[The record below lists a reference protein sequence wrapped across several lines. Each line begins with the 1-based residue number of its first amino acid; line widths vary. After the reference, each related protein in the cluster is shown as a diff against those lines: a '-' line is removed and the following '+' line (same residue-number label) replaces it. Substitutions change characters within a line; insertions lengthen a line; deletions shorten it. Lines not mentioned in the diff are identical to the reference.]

1 MKPST
6 SALIG
11 AILASGGCI
20 SMSAVAFAA
29 DTATTTSTAARS
41 APATATHGDAIGTCH
56 AGEHAHASACNCAR
70 CAAASETR

>member
-11 AILASGGCI
+11 AILASGGCL
-20 SMSAVAFAA
+20 SLPAVAFASE
-29 DTATTTSTAARS
+29 TAAATSAASQSASTAATLGDS
-41 APATATHGDAIGTCH
+41 AGTCH
-56 AGEHAHASACNCAR
+56 AGGHAHSSTCNCAR

>member
-11 AILASGGCI
+11 AVLASGGCI
-20 SMSAVAFAA
+20 SLPAVAFAA
-29 DTATTTSTAARS
+29 DTATISSTAAWS
-41 APATATHGDAIGTCH
+41 ASARATPGDAIGSCH
-56 AGEHAHASACNCAR
+56 AGEHAHSSTCTCAR